1 MTGDVVLV
9 TGASGAIGPAVVESL
24 IGSGYSVRTLTRR
37 PPGQSFSQSVDAHV
51 GDIADPGRVSAAM
64 AGASAVV
71 HLAAR
76 LHFSGPE
83 SRDIEA
89 YRRANVQGTAHVVG
103 AATVARVRRVV
114 FASTIAVYGSSLA
127 SAVNETSPVRPD
139 TPYAATKF
147 EAEEIVRA
155 ARRDDGVP
163 LGVVLRF
170 AAVYGSRLKGNYRSL
185 VRGLARHRFV
195 PVGDGQSKRTLIHD
209 HDVGRAIL
217 RVLEAPA
224 AGGRTFNVTDGS
236 MHTTDDI
243 VAAICA
249 ALGRPVP
256 RWRVPTGLA
265 FAGTMVLDELY
276 RLKGGGAGTL
286 SDRLK
291 RYIENVA
298 VDGSAIQRE
307 LGFVPEYG
315 LEQGWQRVIEE
326 MRASGELT

>member
-1 MTGDVVLV
+1 
-9 TGASGAIGPAVVESL
+9 
-24 IGSGYSVRTLTRR
+24 
-37 PPGQSFSQSVDAHV
+37 
-51 GDIADPGRVSAAM
+51 
-64 AGASAVV
+64 
-71 HLAAR
+71 
-76 LHFSGPE
+76 
-83 SRDIEA
+83 
-89 YRRANVQGTAHVVG
+89 
-103 AATVARVRRVV
+103 
-114 FASTIAVYGSSLA
+114 
-127 SAVNETSPVRPD
+127 
-139 TPYAATKF
+139 
-147 EAEEIVRA
+147 
-155 ARRDDGVP
+155 
-163 LGVVLRF
+163 
-170 AAVYGSRLKGNYRSL
+170 
-185 VRGLARHRFV
+185 
-195 PVGDGQSKRTLIHD
+195 GDGQSKRTLIHD

-265 FAGTMVLDELY
+265 FAGTMVLDELS

-291 RYIENVA
+291 RYVENVA

-326 MRASGELT
+326 MRASGE